1 MSVKAVMGRE
11 IIKIMVFKKLLVIW
25 KSNLDLNL
33 TSYIVIDFLY
43 TKDLQ
48 NNTISRIKYRSIPT

>member
-1 MSVKAVMGRE
+1 MSVKAIMGQE

-25 KSNLDLNL
+25 KSNLDLDL
-33 TSYIVIDFLY
+33 TSYIIINFVY

>member
-33 TSYIVIDFLY
+33 TSYIVINFLY